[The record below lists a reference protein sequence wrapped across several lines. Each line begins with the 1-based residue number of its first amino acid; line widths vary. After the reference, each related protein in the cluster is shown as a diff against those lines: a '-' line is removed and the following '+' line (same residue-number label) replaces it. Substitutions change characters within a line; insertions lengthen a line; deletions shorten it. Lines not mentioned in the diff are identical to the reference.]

1 MNSSKKLN
9 QIRTRRIGRTR
20 ARISGT
26 AERPRL
32 TVFRSNKGM
41 IAQAIDDV
49 KGATLFAVTSRELE
63 KASLK
68 KNKTE
73 QAVMLGEIIVKKAQ
87 AAKVVSVVFD
97 RRGYAYHGRIKALAE
112 TVRKG
117 GIKM

>member
-9 QIRTRRIGRTR
+9 QIRARRTGRTR

-32 TVFRSNKGM
+32 TVFRSNRGM
-41 IAQAIDDV
+41 IVQVIDDV
-49 KGATLFAVTSRELE
+49 KGATLFATTSRELD

-73 QAVMLGEIIVKKAQ
+73 QAVILGEIVVKKAQ
-87 AAKVVSVVFD
+87 AAKVSSMVFD
-97 RRGYAYHGRIKALAE
+97 RRSYAYHGRVKALAE